1 MQCVGIPH
9 PTDAFSPAQWRKFCQ
24 SGLPFR
30 HATLRSIPKRR
41 VVETALALAP
51 LIHPRYG
58 RPDWF
63 QHVGFPLPFRPAARR
78 LISAIAA
85 LWAHEGLRRGLAHPL
100 AHAALRGLR
109 FAGMVAVLAFLAYQL
124 TAIGWAQVIGALPTN
139 PAFYLLFALSYACLP
154 LTEILIYEACW
165 RIPLKAHAWPFFV
178 KRAYNFGVFDMSG
191 EAYFGFWAHQRLK
204 LGLRPVLSAVKDVN
218 LLSGASSNLAT
229 PLLLAWFYW
238 AGGEGK
244 QALGLDSHL
253 QGWVFGSVGAIALG
267 TLIAAAFQSRFLSTS
282 PSASLRIF
290 FLHTVRL
297 GLTMLLQAWSW
308 ALVFP
313 NTPFSVWLA
322 FVIAQLVLSRIPFV
336 PNRDL
341 LFLGLSLNMAK
352 AVEAPQAAVA
362 GMFVMAAALTQC
374 ANFSVLGLHAL
385 IRTAK
390 TAPLPRGPG
399 ADHA

>member
-1 MQCVGIPH
+1 M
-9 PTDAFSPAQWRKFCQ
+9 
-24 SGLPFR
+24 PFR
-30 HATLRSIPKRR
+30 T
-41 VVETALALAP
+41 
-51 LIHPRYG
+51 
-58 RPDWF
+58 
-63 QHVGFPLPFRPAARR
+63 AARR
-78 LISAIAA
+78 LIRAIAA
-85 LWAHEGLRRGLAHPL
+85 LWAHEGLRRRLAHPVSQ
-100 AHAALRGLR
+100 AALRGLR
-109 FAGMVAVLAFLAYQL
+109 IAGMALVLGFLAYQL
-124 TAIGWAQVIGALPTN
+124 AAIGWAQVLTALPTN

-154 LTEILIYEACW
+154 MTEILIYEVCW
-165 RIPLKAHAWPFFV
+165 RRPLWAHAWPFFV

-244 QALGLDSHL
+244 QALGLDASL

-267 TLIAAAFQSRFLSTS
+267 TLIAAAFQSRFMSTS
-282 PSASLRIF
+282 GRASLIILA
-290 FLHTVRL
+290 LHTLRL
-297 GLTMLLQAWSW
+297 GLGMLLQAWSW

-313 NTPFSVWLA
+313 STAFSVWLA

-352 AVEAPQAAVA
+352 AVDAPQAAVA

-385 IRTAK
+385 IRMARPT
-390 TAPLPRGPG
+390 PSHRGPG
-399 ADHA
+399 ADGI